1 MSLETMDTIPLKQ
14 AEIAINRFNLA
25 VPHHLG
31 LLQNHRTNIE
41 KSLTLGDWTR
51 IKRDEINARRVIK
64 QLKNIL
70 LEMNVLRDKI
80 SEEELSRFDALM
92 AESKK
97 KAFTAMEEYLGE
109 LVEFFEIFSINRQF
123 NSFIF
128 FIYSIRIK

>member
-123 NSFIF
+123 NNFIF

>member
-109 LVEFFEIFSINRQF
+109 LTEFFEIFSINRQF
-123 NSFIF
+123 NFIF
-128 FIYSIRIK
+128 SIYSIRIK